1 MRQLQVPEDL
11 REIPTLLPRYLGK
24 IPQYSLALVAYTVN
38 TYIPTYGNRIDQV
51 AANLNIHFGVVLHEP
66 ISEFTNE
73 ELGNEEGDT
82 RDD

>member
-1 MRQLQVPEDL
+1 M
-11 REIPTLLPRYLGK
+11 LPRYQGE
-24 IPQYSLALVAYTVN
+24 IPRYTLALVAYTVN

-51 AANLNIHFGVVLHEP
+51 AANLNIHFGVVLYEP
-66 ISEFTNE
+66 ISVFAND